1 VSTEAIAGALRRLEE
16 RLARLEGEL
25 QRQSRLLLAIGI
37 ALTDDKIDSDLILRA
52 EQERLAG
59 PDRPR

>member
-1 VSTEAIAGALRRLEE
+1 MSTEAIASAIRSLEDRVRGLE
-16 RLARLEGEL
+16 REL

-52 EQERLAG
+52 EQKDLQ
-59 PDRPR
+59 P